1 MKKIRRLTALLIMV
15 TMAFML
21 AACAAKETK
30 GPDSSNDVQKTEPG
44 TTASPST
51 SPSTSPSAG
60 PVVVN
65 VALHEEAT
73 SLDNVTE
80 TKDMAL
86 LMAMNV
92 FETLYC
98 YDANMNLK
106 PMLAESDE
114 MSADGLTAK
123 IKIREGVKF
132 HDGSEM
138 LAEDVVASLQRF
150 LEYGVK
156 GKSMANYVKSVEAE
170 GNYTVVIN
178 FSEVYSVWRDML
190 SWYSGCW
197 YVIPKEIAEA
207 AGEKAMGWD
216 QNIGTG
222 PFKFDSYEQGRYI
235 KLTKFDGYVSRT
247 EAPSAASGKRE
258 VFIDELYFHVVP
270 DASTRLNGLKA
281 GQYDYICNVPT
292 DYYETIKQTDGI
304 RPLVINADRFLTL
317 YLNGKSKLFANNLKM
332 KEAVVTAL
340 NMTDAMAAAYGN
352 PELWSTDTVTWYP
365 EGNIYHY
372 EPDIPW
378 FDKADSE
385 KAAALAKEAGY
396 KGEPIRC
403 LVNTS
408 YPTFLAAMTVFMQNM
423 TDAGFKVTEERL
435 DNTSL
440 MALRSDPEKWEL
452 FVTHNNYL
460 AVPTAHNVMNP
471 SYAGWWDTEER
482 NTLVSKF
489 VTAMTEAERVNA
501 WKEIID
507 LMNKQIPLVRVGN
520 FKDLHAVSDKLTGI
534 GDVYYDYPIWWGV
547 KKSD

>member
-21 AACAAKETK
+21 AACAAE

-51 SPSTSPSAG
+51 SPSTG

-98 YDANMNLK
+98 YDANMNLQ
-106 PMLAESDE
+106 PMLVESDE
-114 MSADGLTAK
+114 ISADGLTAK

-150 LEYGVK
+150 LQYGVK
-156 GKSMANYVKSVEAE
+156 GKSMASYIKSVEAE
-170 GNYTVVIN
+170 GKYTVVIN

-207 AGEKAMGWD
+207 AGENAMGWD

-222 PFKFDSYEQGRYI
+222 PFTFDSYEQGRYI

-270 DASTRLNGLKA
+270 DTATRLNGLKA

-352 PELWSTDTVTWYP
+352 PELWSADTTTCILRGTSIIMKP
-365 EGNIYHY
+365 TS
-372 EPDIPW
+372 W
-378 FDKADSE
+378 FDKADS
-385 KAAALAKEAGY
+385 
-396 KGEPIRC
+396 R
-403 LVNTS
+403 
-408 YPTFLAAMTVFMQNM
+408 
-423 TDAGFKVTEERL
+423 RL
-435 DNTSL
+435 
-440 MALRSDPEKWEL
+440 P
-452 FVTHNNYL
+452 
-460 AVPTAHNVMNP
+460 P
-471 SYAGWWDTEER
+471 G
-482 NTLVSKF
+482 
-489 VTAMTEAERVNA
+489 
-501 WKEIID
+501 
-507 LMNKQIPLVRVGN
+507 
-520 FKDLHAVSDKLTGI
+520 
-534 GDVYYDYPIWWGV
+534 
-547 KKSD
+547 